1 MYEETVERIA
11 RMMAEDNG
19 DPQHWGVYAT
29 RAMGIVALVEDA
41 FTMER
46 VMARSADTSVNLS
59 SSDEH

>member
-29 RAMGIVALVEDA
+29 RAIE
-41 FTMER
+41 F
-46 VMARSADTSVNLS
+46 ADMIMRWYA
-59 SSDEH
+59 EHSWELMDDW

>member
-29 RAMGIVALVEDA
+29 RAMEIFEVTKSGFSVAKTDWKPSRHIKHSL
-41 FTMER
+41 
-46 VMARSADTSVNLS
+46 L
-59 SSDEH
+59 

>member
-29 RAMGIVALVEDA
+29 RAMEIIEIVDDGRDEMINGL
-41 FTMER
+41 M
-46 VMARSADTSVNLS
+46 NLMR
-59 SSDEH
+59 DNDL

>member
-29 RAMGIVALVEDA
+29 RAMEIIEIVRRLPVSRWQGSYD
-41 FTMER
+41 
-46 VMARSADTSVNLS
+46 L
-59 SSDEH
+59 

>member
-29 RAMGIVALVEDA
+29 RAMEIVGAVLD
-41 FTMER
+41 R
-46 VMARSADTSVNLS
+46 NRYITSQIHHINEIAMKFS
-59 SSDEH
+59 GGEW

>member
-29 RAMGIVALVEDA
+29 RAMQIIELTIDWHGENSWELMD
-41 FTMER
+41 
-46 VMARSADTSVNLS
+46 DW
-59 SSDEH
+59 

>member
-29 RAMGIVALVEDA
+29 RAMEIIKIADDRSDSEFSTWFGGVVGDVAFE
-41 FTMER
+41 E
-46 VMARSADTSVNLS
+46 
-59 SSDEH
+59 

>member
-29 RAMGIVALVEDA
+29 RAMEIIEIVDERSIDE
-41 FTMER
+41 FTTWFTW
-46 VMARSADTSVNLS
+46 DL
-59 SSDEH
+59 D

>member
-29 RAMGIVALVEDA
+29 RAMEIISVYERIANDMVNGLLHLMRDED
-41 FTMER
+41 
-46 VMARSADTSVNLS
+46 L
-59 SSDEH
+59 